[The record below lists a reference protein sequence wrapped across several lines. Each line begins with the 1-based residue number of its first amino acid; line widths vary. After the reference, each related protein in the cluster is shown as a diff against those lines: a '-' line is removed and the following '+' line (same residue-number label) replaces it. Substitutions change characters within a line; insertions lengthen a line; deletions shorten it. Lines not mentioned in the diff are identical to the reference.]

1 MKTIIRSLI
10 VIFLLAA
17 CSKETEKI
25 KLDVVFFELN
35 SECFSTLKLQQAEI
49 VITSAVDYQLFQDT
63 IKRYFFPYCDTTNLP
78 IIDFELDFFAGKFT
92 QTSGCSATFNRNVF
106 FQPDNA
112 SYDYDI
118 EMIGE
123 GTCEMLISSFNCAI
137 IPRQSAKEVVL
148 RFNVK

>member
-10 VIFLLAA
+10 GILLLVG
-17 CSKETEKI
+17 CSKESEKI
-25 KLDVVFFELN
+25 KLDAVFFELN
-35 SECFSTLKLQQAEI
+35 SDCFSSIKLQQAEVI
-49 VITSAVDYQLFQDT
+49 ITSTADYQTFQDT

-78 IIDFELDFFAGKFT
+78 AIDFNHAFFAGKFT

-112 SYDYDI
+112 IYDYDI

-137 IPRQSAKEVVL
+137 IPKQSDKEVVL

>member
-10 VIFLLAA
+10 VIFLLAS
-17 CSKETEKI
+17 CSKESEKI
-25 KLDVVFFELN
+25 KLDAVFFELN
-35 SECFSTLKLQQAEI
+35 SDCFSTIKLQQAD
-49 VITSAVDYQLFQDT
+49 VIITNTADYQIFQDT
-63 IKRYFFPYCDTTNLP
+63 IKRYFFPYCDTTHLP
-78 IIDFELDFFAGKFT
+78 TIDFDVAFFAGKFT
-92 QTSGCSATFNRNVF
+92 QTSGCSATFNRKVF

-137 IPRQSAKEVVL
+137 IPKQSDKEVIL